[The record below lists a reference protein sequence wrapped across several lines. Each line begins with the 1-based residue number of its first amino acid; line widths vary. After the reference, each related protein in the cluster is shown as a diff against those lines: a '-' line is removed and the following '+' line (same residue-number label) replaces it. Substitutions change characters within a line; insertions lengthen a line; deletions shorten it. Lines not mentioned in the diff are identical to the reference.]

1 MSTLRGTAVVTGGT
15 KGLGRELTAAL
26 ARRGYRVLALY
37 HADTAAAAQLDAELA
52 AAGLRART
60 LRHDVLDLRDD
71 APLVA
76 APEIRDGDRL
86 VLIHNA
92 GAPFVPQPLH
102 LLAWEDFA
110 RSLDVALKGAWA
122 CSRALLR
129 PMLSRGNG
137 CIVTVLSSAV
147 HGLPPKGF
155 AAYAAAKSALRS
167 FTQSLAAEY
176 GARGLK
182 VFSVSP
188 GFMRTPLTREWP
200 RVLQDA
206 VRKTGEA
213 DPVAVAERIV
223 DLVDHPEIP
232 GCGEDYPLS

>member
-1 MSTLRGTAVVTGGT
+1 MTTPAGTAVITGGT
-15 KGLGRELTAAL
+15 KGLGRALTWAF

-37 HADTAAAAQLDAELA
+37 HADAPAAARLDAELA
-52 AAGLRART
+52 AAGWRART
-60 LRHDVLDLRDD
+60 QRHDVLDVRDD
-71 APLVA
+71 APLWA
-76 APEIRDGDRL
+76 APEIREGGRL
-86 VLIHNA
+86 VLVHNA

-102 LLAWEDFA
+102 LLAWDDFE
-110 RSLDVALKGAWA
+110 RSLAVALRGAWA

-129 PMLSRGNG
+129 PMLSRGDG

-182 VFSVSP
+182 IFSVSP
-188 GFMRTPLTREWP
+188 GFMQTPLTNEWP
-200 RVLQDA
+200 RALQDA
-206 VRKTGEA
+206 VRRTGEA

-223 DLVDHPEIP
+223 DLVDHPGTP
-232 GCGEDYPLS
+232 GCGEDYPVP